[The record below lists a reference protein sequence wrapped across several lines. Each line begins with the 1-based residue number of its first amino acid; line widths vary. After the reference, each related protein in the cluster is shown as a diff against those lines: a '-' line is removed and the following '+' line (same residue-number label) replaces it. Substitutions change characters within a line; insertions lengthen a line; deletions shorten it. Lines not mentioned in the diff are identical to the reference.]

1 MPTTAKSR
9 YSKLP
14 PQKATHL
21 INSLLGSTC
30 NLNSLLLGCLTIKC
44 KCKRLNTG
52 QRLPSRGG
60 GGIRWGNLGIDG
72 KYNLLLNG
80 LAGRENT
87 RDPHF
92 VQRPRRSNTPAL
104 GTVNLIFLP
113 PCGALGAE
121 AGGRA
126 RGRLGSLCCSW
137 QTFEMDGLI
146 GPERPDE
153 SRLRRAGRSKIHLG
167 EARATSEPA
176 LPAYRGRRDE

>member
-1 MPTTAKSR
+1 MMPTTAKSR

-60 GGIRWGNLGIDG
+60 GGIRWGNSGIDG

-87 RDPHF
+87 RDPQFRSEATQEQHPSARHSQF
-92 VQRPRRSNTPAL
+92 NISASARSVGCRGGRPSTR
-104 GTVNLIFLP
+104 
-113 PCGALGAE
+113 E
-121 AGGRA
+121 AGLFVLQLA
-126 RGRLGSLCCSW
+126 NL
-137 QTFEMDGLI
+137 
-146 GPERPDE
+146 
-153 SRLRRAGRSKIHLG
+153 
-167 EARATSEPA
+167 
-176 LPAYRGRRDE
+176 